1 MHRFYYHSILLI
13 LYQFPSYTQ
22 FKLLCLLSIV
32 TPIYFSLDFCLDRIK
47 HVSTIQHVELIISNI
62 ILTPLS
68 LSNPPLPPIN
78 HTDPPA
84 VLPEPEDKLYTPPL
98 SPENIE
104 ASPAFLTN
112 DLPSIIVTSCILLN
126 DDKFDVILND
136 PPSPPDHTPMV
147 IVVNSPGPNCL
158 QN

>member
-1 MHRFYYHSILLI
+1 VNRFYHHSILLI

-22 FKLLCLLSIV
+22 FQLLYLLSIV
-32 TPIYFSLDFCLDRIK
+32 IPISSFIHYRLDRID
-47 HVSTIQHVELIISNI
+47 HVSTMQHVKLIIYNV

-78 HTDPPA
+78 HTNPPV
-84 VLPEPEDKLYTPPL
+84 VLPKPEDKLDTPPL

-104 ASPAFLTN
+104 ASPPFLTN

-126 DDKFDVILND
+126 MRMMINLMLYSMILYHHLIIHLC
-136 PPSPPDHTPMV
+136 S
-147 IVVNSPGPNCL
+147 SS
-158 QN
+158 

>member
-1 MHRFYYHSILLI
+1 MELLI
-13 LYQFPSYTQ
+13 
-22 FKLLCLLSIV
+22 
-32 TPIYFSLDFCLDRIK
+32 
-47 HVSTIQHVELIISNI
+47 SNV

-68 LSNPPLPPIN
+68 LSNPPLPPID

-84 VLPEPEDKLYTPPL
+84 VLPESEDKLYTPPL

-147 IVVNSPGPNCL
+147 IVVNSPGPHCL